1 MTNETGSQLVAIA
14 VDSEL
19 AADNPERLKV
29 ALKIAGANIAELND
43 KCAALVVTL
52 NSALLLI
59 DLMINDMRQANIT
72 PSVAIV
78 VEKARLDQAMRKL
91 LRKEN

>member
-1 MTNETGSQLVAIA
+1 MSQLPEPTPEPAP
-14 VDSEL
+14 D
-19 AADNPERLKV
+19 DPERLKN

-59 DLMINDMRQANIT
+59 DLMINDLRQANVT
-72 PSVAIV
+72 PSIAIV
-78 VEKARLDQAMRKL
+78 VEKAKLDQAMRKL
-91 LRKEN
+91 LRKES